1 MLKYFV
7 EYLFVIGR
15 ACVLSDNLL
24 IVDLSDILI
33 GDSSFLAKVSISSL
47 VAISVDQDDPGITNR
62 TKNIRKR

>member
-33 GDSSFLAKVSISSL
+33 GDNSFLAKVSISSL
-47 VAISVDQDDPGITNR
+47 VAISVDQQDPGITNC
-62 TKNIRKR
+62 T